1 MQVLAISKPRNTEEA
16 RLLHSHHQLRARV
29 FSDRLGWEVNVA
41 GGCESDVFDD
51 IQPTYILAVAKMGQ
65 LAGCA
70 RLLPALGPTMVTN
83 VFPSLLSAGQLSAHS
98 SMVESS
104 RFCVDTSLSEG
115 RGSIHEAT
123 LTMFAGIIEWS
134 MANRFTEIVT
144 VTDIRFERILARVG
158 WPLQRLG
165 EPRRIG
171 ATMAVAGILPANA
184 DTFMKLRPANY
195 RSNIT
200 SPLAQAAKERSVTQL
215 RSHPRLVRKLQEA
228 LGDQLCVAL
237 DDSNVVEIM
246 LNPDGKLFIERL
258 GDGVAPAGEMSSAAA
273 EMVIGTVAHALHSEV
288 DPDQPIIS
296 GELPI
301 GGHRFEGLLPPV
313 VAKPAFT
320 IRRRASRLIP
330 LDDYVRSAVIT
341 EAQAATIRSAIAS
354 RLNII
359 ISGGTGSG
367 KTTLANAV
375 INEIV
380 KSAPEDRLVILEDTV
395 EIQCV
400 AENALFLRTR
410 DAIDMARLLKTTMRL
425 RPDRIVVGEVRD
437 GAALTL
443 LKAWNTGHPGGV
455 ATIHSNTAISA
466 LRRLEQLTAEASQQP
481 MHEVIGEAVDLIVS
495 IERTPRGRR
504 VRDII
509 QVERFTNGQY
519 KIESDEL
526 TEEQEER
533 HVA

>member
-1 MQVLAISKPRNTEEA
+1 MSA
-16 RLLHSHHQLRARV
+16 RRRKEKS
-29 FSDRLGWEVNVA
+29 VN
-41 GGCESDVFDD
+41 
-51 IQPTYILAVAKMGQ
+51 
-65 LAGCA
+65 
-70 RLLPALGPTMVTN
+70 
-83 VFPSLLSAGQLSAHS
+83 
-98 SMVESS
+98 
-104 RFCVDTSLSEG
+104 
-115 RGSIHEAT
+115 
-123 LTMFAGIIEWS
+123 
-134 MANRFTEIVT
+134 
-144 VTDIRFERILARVG
+144 
-158 WPLQRLG
+158 
-165 EPRRIG
+165 
-171 ATMAVAGILPANA
+171 
-184 DTFMKLRPANY
+184 
-195 RSNIT
+195 
-200 SPLAQAAKERSVTQL
+200 QL

-237 DDSNVVEIM
+237 DDANVVEIM

-258 GDGVAPAGEMSSAAA
+258 GHGVTPAGQMSSAAA

-288 DPDQPIIS
+288 DTEQPIIS

-330 LDDYVRSAVIT
+330 LEDYVRTGVMT
-341 EAQAATIRSAIAS
+341 EYQAATIRSAISA

-359 ISGGTGSG
+359 VSGGTGSG

-375 INEIV
+375 IHEIV
-380 KSAPEDRLVILEDTV
+380 KSAPEDRIVILEDTA
-395 EIQCV
+395 EIQCA
-400 AENALFLRTR
+400 AENAVLLHTS
-410 DAIDMARLLKTTMRL
+410 DTIDMARLLKSTMRL

-455 ATIHSNTAISA
+455 ATIHSNTAMSA

-481 MHEVIGEAVDLIVS
+481 MHEVIGEAVDLVIS
-495 IERTPRGRR
+495 IERTPRGRI

-509 QVERFTNGQY
+509 QVERFINGQY
-519 KIESDEL
+519 EIESDQL
-526 TEEQEER
+526 TEEQEAR

>member
-1 MQVLAISKPRNTEEA
+1 MN
-16 RLLHSHHQLRARV
+16 
-29 FSDRLGWEVNVA
+29 
-41 GGCESDVFDD
+41 
-51 IQPTYILAVAKMGQ
+51 
-65 LAGCA
+65 
-70 RLLPALGPTMVTN
+70 
-83 VFPSLLSAGQLSAHS
+83 
-98 SMVESS
+98 
-104 RFCVDTSLSEG
+104 
-115 RGSIHEAT
+115 
-123 LTMFAGIIEWS
+123 
-134 MANRFTEIVT
+134 
-144 VTDIRFERILARVG
+144 
-158 WPLQRLG
+158 
-165 EPRRIG
+165 
-171 ATMAVAGILPANA
+171 
-184 DTFMKLRPANY
+184 
-195 RSNIT
+195 
-200 SPLAQAAKERSVTQL
+200 QL

-237 DDSNVVEIM
+237 DDASVVEIM

-258 GDGVAPAGEMSSAAA
+258 GHGVAPAGEMSSAAA
-273 EMVIGTVAHALHSEV
+273 EMVIGTVAHALQSEV
-288 DPDQPIIS
+288 DTEQPIIS

-330 LDDYVRSAVIT
+330 LEDYVRTGVIS
-341 EAQAATIRSAIAS
+341 ESQASTIRSAISS

-380 KSAPEDRLVILEDTV
+380 KFAPGDRLVILEDTA
-395 EIQCV
+395 EIQCA
-400 AENALFLRTR
+400 AENTVVLHTS
-410 DAIDMARLLKTTMRL
+410 DTIDMARLLKSTMRL

-455 ATIHSNTAISA
+455 ATIHSNTAMSA

-481 MHEVIGEAVDLIVS
+481 MHEVIGEAVDLVIS

-504 VRDII
+504 VRDVIH
-509 QVERFTNGQY
+509 VERFAGGHY
-519 KIESDEL
+519 EIESDQL
-526 TEEQEER
+526 TEEQEAR

>member
-1 MQVLAISKPRNTEEA
+1 MN
-16 RLLHSHHQLRARV
+16 
-29 FSDRLGWEVNVA
+29 
-41 GGCESDVFDD
+41 
-51 IQPTYILAVAKMGQ
+51 
-65 LAGCA
+65 
-70 RLLPALGPTMVTN
+70 
-83 VFPSLLSAGQLSAHS
+83 
-98 SMVESS
+98 
-104 RFCVDTSLSEG
+104 
-115 RGSIHEAT
+115 
-123 LTMFAGIIEWS
+123 
-134 MANRFTEIVT
+134 
-144 VTDIRFERILARVG
+144 
-158 WPLQRLG
+158 
-165 EPRRIG
+165 
-171 ATMAVAGILPANA
+171 
-184 DTFMKLRPANY
+184 
-195 RSNIT
+195 
-200 SPLAQAAKERSVTQL
+200 QL

-237 DDSNVVEIM
+237 DDSTVVEIM

-258 GDGVAPAGEMSSAAA
+258 GHGVAPAGEMSSAAA
-273 EMVIGTVAHALHSEV
+273 EMVIGTVAHALQSEV
-288 DPDQPIIS
+288 DTEQPIIS

-330 LDDYVRSAVIT
+330 LDDYVRSAVMT
-341 EAQAATIRSAIAS
+341 EHQASTIRSAISS

-375 INEIV
+375 IDEIV
-380 KSAPEDRLVILEDTV
+380 KSAPEDRLVILEDTA
-395 EIQCV
+395 EIQCA
-400 AENALFLRTR
+400 AENAVLLHTS
-410 DAIDMARLLKTTMRL
+410 DTVDMARLLKSTMRL

-455 ATIHSNTAISA
+455 ATIHSNTAMSA

-481 MHEVIGEAVDLIVS
+481 MHEVIGEAVDLVVS

-504 VRDII
+504 VRDVI
-509 QVERFTNGQY
+509 QVERFAGGQY
-519 KIESDEL
+519 EIESDQL
-526 TEEQEER
+526 TEEQEAR